1 LGQQNN
7 WGGGE
12 MNELLDMKLKEL
24 IARVMRVDIVLVTE
38 ECSTDTIAE
47 WDSLGHMRL
56 ILALEEEFN
65 LTLNER
71 QIMQIISFVKVRDLV
86 ESMQT

>member
-1 LGQQNN
+1 
-7 WGGGE
+7 
-12 MNELLDMKLKEL
+12 MKLKEL

-65 LTLNER
+65 LTLNES

>member
-1 LGQQNN
+1 
-7 WGGGE
+7 

>member
-1 LGQQNN
+1 MGQQNN

>member
-1 LGQQNN
+1 
-7 WGGGE
+7 
-12 MNELLDMKLKEL
+12 MNELLNMKLKEL